1 MDITSILLIGAQV
14 GLIYGPLALG
24 IYFALNVMSLPDLTL
39 EGSFGVGGA
48 TTAVLLLNGLDPA
61 TALAG
66 GVASGMFMGF
76 LTACL
81 HVYLYMNVL
90 LAGILMTTAA
100 WSISLAIMGAGNIS
114 LLSQSTLFDWVGRGL
129 GLNAQ
134 WSQIVVGAG
143 FSVVVGLALIW
154 LLQTNYGMS
163 LRAAG
168 LNIQTARGLGIRTET
183 RQIVGLVIANGLAAM
198 TGGLVVQSQ
207 GFMDVSIQTGVIV
220 IGLAALMIGM
230 SIFKTPRIV
239 PSIIGVILGIFIYR
253 VVVTLALKLGLPPYF
268 IKLATAVVVFAI
280 VAIRS
285 HGFGF
290 IAIPGTERARKAA
303 REHLDYLE
311 NDRVVNIT

>member
-1 MDITSILLIGAQV
+1 MDILSILLIGAQV

-24 IYFALNVMSLPDLTL
+24 IYFALNVLSLPDLTL

-48 TTAVLLLNGLDPA
+48 TTAVLLLQGVDA
-61 TALAG
+61 ASALAG
-66 GVASGMFMGF
+66 GVASGMAMGF

-81 HVYLYMNVL
+81 HVYLHMNVL

-114 LLSQSTLFDWVGRGL
+114 LLSQSTIFDWAQAA
-129 GLNAQ
+129 GLNGQ
-134 WSQIVVGAG
+134 WSQILVGGAFSLVVA
-143 FSVVVGLALIW
+143 LALIW

-163 LRAAG
+163 LRASG
-168 LNIQTARGLGIRTET
+168 LNIQTARSLGIRTET

-239 PSIIGVILGIFIYR
+239 PSVVGVILGIFIYR

-280 VAIRS
+280 VAFRS
-285 HGFGF
+285 HGFGLL
-290 IAIPGTERARKAA
+290 ALPGTATAKKAA
-303 REHLDYLE
+303 RAHLDFLE

>member
-1 MDITSILLIGAQV
+1 MDILNTLIIGAQV

-48 TTAVLLLNGLDPA
+48 TTAILLVNGLDPA

-66 GVASGMFMGF
+66 GVASGMAMGF

-81 HVYLYMNVL
+81 HVYLHMNVL

-114 LLSQSTLFDWVGRGL
+114 LLSQATLFDWVGSFGL
-129 GLNAQ
+129 TSQ
-134 WSQIVVGAG
+134 WSQIVVGAV
-143 FSVVVGLALIW
+143 FSLVIAGALIW
-154 LLQTNYGMS
+154 LLHTNYGMS

-168 LNIQTARGLGIRTET
+168 LNIQTARSLGIRTEMC
-183 RQIVGLVIANGLAAM
+183 QIAGLIIANGLAAM

-239 PSIIGVILGIFIYR
+239 PSIVGVILGIFIYR

-268 IKLATAVVVFAI
+268 IKLATAIVVFII
-280 VAIRS
+280 VAMRS

-290 IAIPGTERARKAA
+290 IALPGSERARKAA

>member
-1 MDITSILLIGAQV
+1 MDLLNILLIGAQV

-48 TTAVLLLNGLDPA
+48 TTAVLLLGGTDPVS
-61 TALAG
+61 ALVAG
-66 GVASGMFMGF
+66 AASGMAMGF
-76 LTACL
+76 VTGCL
-81 HVYLYMNVL
+81 HVYLHMNVL
-90 LAGILMTTAA
+90 LAGILMTTAG
-100 WSISLAIMGAGNIS
+100 WSVSLAVMGAGNIS
-114 LLSQSTLFDWVGRGL
+114 LLTQATVFTWVQDLGMTSQW
-129 GLNAQ
+129 AA
-134 WSQIVVGAG
+134 IIVGAAV
-143 FSVVVGLALIW
+143 SSLVAVGMVW
-154 LLQTNYGMS
+154 LLHTNYGMS
-163 LRAAG
+163 LRASG
-168 LNIQTARGLGIRTET
+168 LNIQTARSLGIRTET
-183 RQIVGLVIANGLAAM
+183 RQITGLIIANGLAAM

-239 PSIIGVILGIFIYR
+239 PSVVGVIVGILIYR

-268 IKLATAVVVFAI
+268 IKLVTAVVVFAI
-280 VAIRS
+280 VAFRS

-290 IAIPGTERARKAA
+290 VALPGTERARKAA